1 MVGKCSGRRFGGRR
15 VQLKKLRSIHGEFYE
30 WKKRWNHV
38 FKLKKSIKHAAQ
50 NELLYIMTP
59 VHGNVGDLAIAKA
72 TAEFLSKMDLKFI
85 ETTTEDLK
93 KLNKLHSLG
102 ILNNRRILVHGGG
115 YFGTIWPELDDLF
128 MKIVKKIPD
137 SKILCF
143 PNTIYYENT
152 PEGQARLKESAKIF
166 NDHKN
171 IKICAREKISY
182 DMVCGLYNDVVL
194 MPDMVLSMDESET
207 EHARSGC
214 LLCLRNDIE
223 KTLDLKESNKY
234 LDELKELFHGAV
246 CITDTDSSD
255 CIPIENRNAA
265 INEKLD
271 EFRSAELV
279 VTDRLHGMIFSAITG
294 TPCIVLNSKSHKI
307 IGCYEWIKHLDY
319 ITLYKDKESIFDL
332 YNQIPKQCNRYNNDY
347 LQPYFSELKKYIM
360 DMVS

>member
-1 MVGKCSGRRFGGRR
+1 M
-15 VQLKKLRSIHGEFYE
+15 QLKKLRSIHGEFYE

-166 NDHKN
+166 NNHKN

-194 MPDMVLSMDESET
+194 MPDMVFSMDESET

-214 LLCLRNDIE
+214 LICFRDDQE
-223 KTLDLKESNKY
+223 KTLTPE
-234 LDELKELFHGAV
+234 E
-246 CITDTDSSD
+246 
-255 CIPIENRNAA
+255 IENYTKEADILFDGNVRFTN
-265 INEKLD
+265 INNWRYTPIAKRDSTIKDKLD
-271 EFRSAELV
+271 EFKSAELV
-279 VTDRLHGMIFSAITG
+279 ITDRLHGMIFSAITG
-294 TPCIVLNSKSHKI
+294 TPCIVLNCKSHKI
-307 IGCYEWIKHLDY
+307 TGSYEWIKYLDY
-319 ITLYKDKESIFDL
+319 IVLWEKGDSIAQLF
-332 YNQIPKQCNRYNNDY
+332 NRIPKQRFHYNNKD
-347 LQPYFSELKKYIM
+347 LQPYYTELKEYIHNIA
-360 DMVS
+360 D

>member
-1 MVGKCSGRRFGGRR
+1 MALRLYNTMGRKMEEFKPIVEGQVGFYGCGPTVYNYAHIGN
-15 VQLKKLRSIHGEFYE
+15 LRAYVFLDVLDKTLTLLGYKIKHVMNITDVGHLTDDGDNGED
-30 WKKRWNHV
+30 KM
-38 FKLKKSIKHAAQ
+38 KKSAAVYNKHKY
-50 NELLYIMTP
+50 L
-59 VHGNVGDLAIAKA
+59 
-72 TAEFLSKMDLKFI
+72 
-85 ETTTEDLK
+85 
-93 KLNKLHSLG
+93 
-102 ILNNRRILVHGGG
+102 
-115 YFGTIWPELDDLF
+115 
-128 MKIVKKIPD
+128 
-137 SKILCF
+137 
-143 PNTIYYENT
+143 
-152 PEGQARLKESAKIF
+152 
-166 NDHKN
+166 
-171 IKICAREKISY
+171 KICAREKISY
-182 DMVCGLYNDVVL
+182 ELVCNLYNDVVL
-194 MPDMVLSMDESET
+194 MPDMVLSMNESNQESV
-207 EHARSGC
+207 RSGC

-307 IGCYEWIKHLDY
+307 TGCYEWIKHLDY

>member
-1 MVGKCSGRRFGGRR
+1 M
-15 VQLKKLRSIHGEFYE
+15 LIENLRSVHGKFFEWKQHWKRIFALRKRILKANDKTVLFVMTPIHG
-30 WKKRWNHV
+30 N
-38 FKLKKSIKHAAQ
+38 IGDHAITKAVSDMLVDL
-50 NELLYIMTP
+50 NLNYIEVT
-59 VHGNVGDLAIAKA
+59 
-72 TAEFLSKMDLKFI
+72 S
-85 ETTTEDLK
+85 
-93 KLNKLHSLG
+93 
-102 ILNNRRILVHGGG
+102 
-115 YFGTIWPELDDLF
+115 DDLF
-128 MKIVKKIPD
+128 MMKKIHAIAVMNGKPILVNGGGNLGTLWPELE
-137 SKILCF
+137 KIFRKIIKKNKSSRMICL
-143 PNTIYYENT
+143 PNTIHYENT
-152 PEGQARLKESAKIF
+152 TKGKRELQKSAAVYNK
-166 NDHKN
+166 HKYL
-171 IKICAREKISY
+171 KICAREKISY
-182 DMVCGLYNDVVL
+182 ELVCNLYNDVVL

-307 IGCYEWIKHLDY
+307 TGCYEWIKHLDY